1 VARILIVE
9 DDRDLNNAY
18 CIILKNEGHEIET
31 AFDGKEALT
40 KLKRFTPDL
49 ILLDLLMPVMG
60 GLEFLQNYDLLKTHQ
75 NVKVLIFTNMEN
87 SPEVTEAY
95 TLGAHRCII
104 KSWTAPHNLAHV
116 VTDALHAPK
125 PPQSDGGDS
134 TPKTPKTK
142 ANARGNSNS
151 KAQATA

>member
-1 VARILIVE
+1 MAQILVVE

-18 CIILKNEGHEIET
+18 CIILRNEGHEIEA
-31 AFDGKEALT
+31 AFDGKEALA
-40 KLKRFTPDL
+40 KLKHFTPDL

-87 SPEVTEAY
+87 SPEVSEAY
-95 TLGAHRCII
+95 KLGAHRCII

-116 VTDALHAPK
+116 VTDALHEPK
-125 PPQSDGGDS
+125 PPK
-134 TPKTPKTK
+134 KTTTSGKSPGTTK
-142 ANARGNSNS
+142 A
-151 KAQATA
+151 KATE